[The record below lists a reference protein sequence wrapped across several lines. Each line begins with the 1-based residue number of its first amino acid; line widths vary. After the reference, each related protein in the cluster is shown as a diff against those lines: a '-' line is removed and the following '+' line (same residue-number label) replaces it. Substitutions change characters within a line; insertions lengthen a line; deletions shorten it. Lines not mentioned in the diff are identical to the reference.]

1 MIIKDYLL
9 EKFNSGEAEGLG
21 LKRLC
26 ELMGAKSRFEKN
38 TVIEAVYALE
48 KEGRIVY
55 DNGRFI
61 LFENSGLLKGT
72 LKGNERGFAFVITD
86 NGDYFIPP
94 KCLGGALN
102 GDTVIIK
109 KQLSSRGST
118 DEAKVVQILER
129 GTKKVVG
136 TFDGENGYGFVI
148 SDDRNFSVDVY
159 VSQKNTKGAKSGD
172 KVVALITDYP
182 EKSRNPEGKIVE
194 ILGKRFD
201 LKAEELSIIKAYDYP
216 LDFPEKVNAELDKIP
231 TCVSEEDKK
240 GRVDFTSDLIVTI
253 DGEDSR
259 DFDDAVSV
267 KKTKNGFE
275 LGVHIADVSHYVK
288 FYSEIGKEALSRST
302 SVYFP
307 ERVIPMLP
315 KKLSNGICSL
325 NEGVD
330 RLTLSLVMQIDF
342 SGEVRSFDVV
352 NGVIRSKKRM
362 TYTAV
367 QSILDGNVVE
377 GYEEFVPLI
386 KDMNSLKEVLSKK
399 RTARG
404 NIDLSVKESHITVD
418 EKKNITVEPRRSA
431 EAYKIIEEFM
441 IIANETIAEYVF
453 YTEMPFIYR
462 VHEKPSAEKVEGFK
476 TFLKVL
482 GINVKWNADT
492 CHPKDYQTLLET
504 LKGKPLFNVV
514 NKVMLRSMQKAKY
527 TSENLGHFGLS
538 SKCYCHFT
546 SPIRRFPDLV
556 VHAIIKE
563 ILNGGDVVK
572 RFASF
577 VTEASNISSTNEK
590 RADEAERTMD
600 ELYKCRYM
608 KKHIGEIYPAIIS
621 GVTNHGVFV
630 ELENTVEGMVKIENL
645 PRGHYELDASSYTLR
660 SGKTSYTLGEEVT
673 VKVLGVDSR
682 ARKVDMFIICKGALV

>member
-9 EKFNSGEAEGLG
+9 EQFNSGEAEGLG

-38 TVIEAVYALE
+38 TVIDAVYALE
-48 KEGRIVY
+48 KECSIVY

-61 LFENSGLLKGT
+61 LFENSGLIKGT
-72 LKGNERGFAFVITD
+72 LKGNERGFAFVLTE

-94 KCLGGALN
+94 KCLNGALS

-109 KQLSSRGST
+109 KQISLKGST
-118 DEAKVVQILER
+118 DEAKVVQILKR
-129 GTKKVVG
+129 GYQKLVG

-148 SDDRNFSVDVY
+148 PDDRSYSVDIY
-159 VSQKNTKGAKSGD
+159 VHQKNTKGAKSGD
-172 KVVALITDYP
+172 KVVVLIIDYP
-182 EKSRNPEGKIVE
+182 EKSKNPEGKIIE

-201 LKAEELSIIKAYDYP
+201 LKTEELSIIKAFDYS
-216 LDFPEKVNAELDKIP
+216 LDFPDSVNNELDKIP
-231 TCVSEEDKK
+231 DSVSDFERV
-240 GRVDFTSDLIVTI
+240 GRVDFTADLTVTI

-259 DFDDAVSV
+259 DFDDAVCV
-267 KKTKNGFE
+267 KKIKNGYRLF
-275 LGVHIADVSHYVK
+275 VHIADVSHYVK
-288 FYSEIGKEALSRST
+288 FYSEIGKEAYNRST

-315 KKLSNGICSL
+315 KKISNGICSL

-330 RLTLSLVMQIDF
+330 RLTLSVIMDIDL
-342 SGEVRSFDVV
+342 SGEVRSFEVV

-367 QSILDGNVVE
+367 QSIIDGNTVE
-377 GYEEFVPLI
+377 GYEEFIPLI
-386 KDMNSLKEVLSKK
+386 KDMRSLQLILTEKK
-399 RTARG
+399 RARG
-404 NIDLSVKESHITVD
+404 NIDLTVKESHITVD
-418 EKKNITVEPRRSA
+418 EKKNITVEPRKSE

-441 IIANETIAEYVF
+441 VLANETVAEYVF
-453 YTEMPFIYR
+453 YAEMPFIYR

-476 TFLKVL
+476 AFLKVL

-492 CHPKDYQTLLET
+492 CHPKDYQTLLDG
-504 LKGKPLFNVV
+504 LKGEPIFSVV

-527 TSENLGHFGLS
+527 SPENLGHFGLS

-556 VHAIIKE
+556 VHAILKDIISGK
-563 ILNGGDVVK
+563 DVTS
-572 RFASF
+572 RFSSF
-577 VTEASNISSTNEK
+577 VTEASNISSQNEK
-590 RADEAERTMD
+590 RADEAERMMD
-600 ELYKCRYM
+600 DLYKCRYM
-608 KKHIGEIYPAIIS
+608 KKHIGEVYDGVIS
-621 GVTNHGVFV
+621 GVTSHGVFV

-645 PRGHYELDASSYTLR
+645 PRGRYELDASSYTLR
-660 SGKTSYTLGEEVT
+660 SGVHSFTLGEEVI
-673 VKVLGVDSR
+673 VKVLGVDQR
-682 ARKVDMFIICKGALV
+682 ARKVEMLILAKKD